1 MVLFFSRNKYH
12 FKGCV
17 LYFGCIKYSCF
28 MCAHFLRAYGIISTR
43 GCHGRL
49 FKRWTVP
56 EAASLEAGQAER
68 IARAVIQLE
77 KYLKKELKSAS
88 VSGMKLEKTSVVG
101 RSSVFNR
108 NDASVQRRKREL
120 EQRQMKA
127 KQERVTEIFR
137 R

>member
-77 KYLKKELKSAS
+77 KYL
-88 VSGMKLEKTSVVG
+88 EKTSVVG